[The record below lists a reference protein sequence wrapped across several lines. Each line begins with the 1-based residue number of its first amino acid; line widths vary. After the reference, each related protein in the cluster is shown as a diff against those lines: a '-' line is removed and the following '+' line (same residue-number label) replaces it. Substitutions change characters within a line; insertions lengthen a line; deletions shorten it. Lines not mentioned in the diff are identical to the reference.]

1 LNLIEGT
8 DEDDDLF
15 GTERNDRILGSEGRD
30 RLYGRGGND
39 ELVGGDGR
47 DRLWGEAGDD
57 LLRGGRGDDT
67 LTGGSGKDRLTGG
80 SGADRFVLEAET
92 TDLTKADVITDFN
105 GRRGDRFRVPDGGIA
120 FRDIKLQ
127 VYDSDGN
134 GSADATVIRARSDN
148 QILGIVLDSV
158 NDEGRTTLKQRDFG
172 SRDTDIR
179 ISL

>member
-15 GTERNDRILGSEGRD
+15 GTERNDRILGFEGRD

-105 GRRGDRFRVPDGGIA
+105 GRRGDRFRVPD
-120 FRDIKLQ
+120 
-127 VYDSDGN
+127 
-134 GSADATVIRARSDN
+134 ADATVIRARSDN
-148 QILGIVLDSV
+148 QILGIVLGSV